1 MTVQDGFDRALPGLG
16 ALFGSH
22 PLPMWVY
29 DVESLAFLAVN
40 AAAVEHYGW
49 RREEFLRMTLRDSRP
64 AGEVEE
70 LGRWVRSLGDQP
82 ASSRGWR
89 HRTRAGRIIDADI
102 YSLPVTFQDRPAR
115 LVLALD
121 VTERRLLETELAQA
135 QRLEAVGRLAGGIAH
150 DFNNLLTT
158 MASGLDLLEADLA
171 GGPARAADALADLR
185 TVRDAARR
193 AGEVT
198 RKLLALAR
206 RQVLR
211 LGLLEPSA
219 IVHEVA
225 PLLRTLTGSRIRLE
239 FQLAAGLPP
248 IRGDATQ
255 VEQMILNLAVNAK
268 DAMPEGGR
276 MVLSTLRREVEAEE
290 ARRFGL
296 PEGPYVE
303 LALSD
308 TGCGMSPEV
317 AAQVFEPFFTTKP
330 VGKGTGLGL
339 ATVHGIMRQHG
350 GAVTV
355 QTSPGAGSRFALLF
369 PVQVRPA
376 PRAGAPV
383 VLLVDDDLA
392 VRDPVARLLRRNGF
406 EVLEAGGGA
415 EALEVWA
422 RQGGVV
428 SAAVLDVVMP
438 GMTGPSLLRELRRR
452 RPGLPGL
459 LVTGYSADA
468 VRQHGEL
475 ELDTALLEKP
485 FDSATLLDRVRA
497 LIPGAAAA
505 G

>member
-1 MTVQDGFDRALPGLG
+1 
-16 ALFGSH
+16 
-22 PLPMWVY
+22 MWVY
-29 DVESLAFLAVN
+29 DVEGLAFLAVN
-40 AAAVEHYGW
+40 AAAVAHYGW
-49 RREEFLRMTLRDSRP
+49 SEEEFLRMTLRDIRP
-64 AGEVEE
+64 PEE
-70 LGRWVRSLGDQP
+70 AAQLDERVRSLGDRP
-82 ASSRGWR
+82 ATSRGWR
-89 HRTRAGRIIDADI
+89 HRTRTGRIIDADI
-102 YSLPVTFQDRPAR
+102 YSLPVTFRDRPAR

-121 VTERRLLETELAQA
+121 VTERRVLETELAQA

-171 GGPARAADALADLR
+171 GGPARAGDARADLR
-185 TVRDAARR
+185 TVRDAVGR
-193 AGEVT
+193 AGDLT

-211 LGLLEPSA
+211 LDLHQPNALVRA
-219 IVHEVA
+219 VA
-225 PLLRTLTGSRIRLE
+225 PLLRTLAGSGIHLE
-239 FQLAAGLPP
+239 FRLAADLPP

-268 DAMPEGGR
+268 DAMPAGGR
-276 MVLSTLRREVEAEE
+276 MTLTTERRALEAADA
-290 ARRFGL
+290 ARLELPVGL
-296 PEGPYVE
+296 YVE

-308 TGCGMSPEV
+308 TGMGISPEV
-317 AAQVFEPFFTTKP
+317 AERVFEPFFTTKP

-350 GAVTV
+350 GAVTL
-355 QTSPGAGSRFALLF
+355 QTSVGAGSRFGLLF
-369 PVQVRPA
+369 PAQGGAA
-376 PRAGAPV
+376 PNERLPV
-383 VLLVDDDLA
+383 VLLVDDDVA
-392 VRDPVARLLRRNGF
+392 VRGPVARLLRRNGF

-415 EALEVWA
+415 EALELWS
-422 RQGGVV
+422 RRGGAVA
-428 SAAVLDVVMP
+428 AAVLDIVMP

-475 ELDTALLEKP
+475 ELDAVLLEKP
-485 FDSATLLDRVRA
+485 FDSATLVNRVRA

-505 G
+505 S

>member
-1 MTVQDGFDRALPGLG
+1 MRGLDGFDRALPGLG

-40 AAAVEHYGW
+40 TAAVEHYGW
-49 RREEFLRMTLRDSRP
+49 SEEEFLGMTLRDIRP
-64 AGEVEE
+64 AEEVEQ
-70 LGRWVRSLGDQP
+70 LGERVRSLGDKP

-89 HRTRAGRIIDADI
+89 HRIRTGRIIDADI
-102 YSLPVTFQDRPAR
+102 YSLPVTFRDRPAR

-121 VTERRLLETELAQA
+121 VTERRVLETELAQA

-185 TVRDAARR
+185 TVRGAVGR
-193 AGEVT
+193 ASDVT

-211 LGLLEPSA
+211 LDLHQPNAL
-219 IVHEVA
+219 VRDVA
-225 PLLRTLTGSRIRLE
+225 PLLRTLAGSAIRLD

-268 DAMPEGGR
+268 DAMPEGGQ
-276 MVLSTLRREVEAEE
+276 LTFSTGRRTVGAAEA
-290 ARRFGL
+290 AGL
-296 PEGPYVE
+296 ALPGGEYVE
-303 LALSD
+303 LTLAD
-308 TGCGMSPEV
+308 TGCGMSAEV
-317 AAQVFEPFFTTKP
+317 AAQAFEPFFTTKP

-355 QTSPGAGSRFALLF
+355 RTSPGAGSRFALLF
-369 PVQVRPA
+369 PVQECAASP
-376 PRAGAPV
+376 AGAPV
-383 VLLVDDDLA
+383 VRLVDDDLA
-392 VRDPVARLLRRNGF
+392 VRGPVAQLLRRNGF

-422 RQGGVV
+422 RRGGVV
-428 SAAVLDVVMP
+428 AAAVLDVVMP

-459 LVTGYSADA
+459 LVTGFSADA

-485 FDSATLLDRVRA
+485 FDSATLLSRVRA
-497 LIPGAAAA
+497 LIPEAAAA
-505 G
+505 S

>member
-1 MTVQDGFDRALPGLG
+1 MTTQDGFEQALPGLG
-16 ALFGSH
+16 ALVGSH

-40 AAAVEHYGW
+40 SAAVEHYGW
-49 RREEFLRMTLRDSRP
+49 SQEEFLGMTLGDIRP
-64 AGEVEE
+64 TDEVEQ
-70 LGRWVRSLGDQP
+70 LGLRVRSLGDNP
-82 ASSRGWR
+82 STSRGWR
-89 HRTRAGRIIDADI
+89 HRTRTGRIIDADI
-102 YSLPVTFQDRPAR
+102 YSLPVTYRDRAAR

-121 VTERRLLETELAQA
+121 VTDRRMLEAELAQA

-171 GGPARAADALADLR
+171 GGSARTTDALADLR
-185 TVRDAARR
+185 TVRDAVVR
-193 AGEVT
+193 ASAVT

-211 LGLLEPSA
+211 LDLHEPNA
-219 IVHEVA
+219 LVRDVA
-225 PLLRTLTGSRIRLE
+225 PLLRTLAGSALRLE

-276 MVLSTLRREVEAEE
+276 MTLATVRKAVGTAEA
-290 ARRFGL
+290 ARLGL
-296 PEGPYVE
+296 PQGEYVE

-308 TGCGMSPEV
+308 TGSGMSPEV
-317 AAQVFEPFFTTKP
+317 AAKIFEPFFTTKP

-350 GAVTV
+350 GVVTV
-355 QTSPGAGSRFALLF
+355 QTSPGAGSRFGLLF
-369 PVQVRPA
+369 PAQE
-376 PRAGAPV
+376 RAASRDSAPV

-392 VRDPVARLLRRNGF
+392 VRGAVGRLLRRNGF
-406 EVLEAGGGA
+406 EVLEAGGGV
-415 EALEVWA
+415 EALDIWS
-422 RQGGVV
+422 RRGGVV
-428 SAAVLDVVMP
+428 AAVVLDVVMP

-468 VRQHGEL
+468 VHQHGEL
-475 ELDTALLEKP
+475 ELDTVLLEKP
-485 FDSATLLDRVRA
+485 FDSATLLKRVRA
-497 LIPGAAAA
+497 LIPDGAAAS
-505 G
+505 